1 MNQQAAACRYP
12 GQPTQEVTRR
22 VFYKSIVMILPI
34 LLAGVILSVIALLG
48 MSYGAAHSQIQ
59 LGESLPVL
67 SGSLLAL
74 MSFLGLVLTGLIT
87 LGAVWIWRNNR
98 VLVTNEHVVDI
109 DQVTLFRRSVATLTL
124 SRIQDVSAEVAG
136 PAQTLLQY
144 GTVTVQ
150 TAGQQEKFR
159 FDYMPKPYE
168 VEQYILEVHRE
179 YLEQHDDDH
188 THDGV
193 AGIRENQGLTSTK
206 SAAEPITNPLE
217 K

>member
-1 MNQQAAACRYP
+1 MNQQAEACRYP
-12 GQPTQEVTRR
+12 GQPSQEVTRR
-22 VFYKSIVMILPI
+22 VFYKSIVMIFPI
-34 LLAGVILSVIALLG
+34 LLAGVILSVVALFG
-48 MSYGAAHSQIQ
+48 VSYGAANSQIP
-59 LGESLPVL
+59 LGQNLPTL

-74 MSFLGLVLTGLIT
+74 ISFLGLILTGLIT

-98 VLVTNEHVVDI
+98 ILVTNEHVVDI

-124 SRIQDVSAEVAG
+124 GRIQDVSAEVAG

-168 VEQYILEVHRE
+168 VEQYILEVHKE
-179 YLEQHDDDH
+179 YLEQHDDHHD
-188 THDGV
+188 HDGV
-193 AGIRENQGLTSTK
+193 AELHEHQA
-206 SAAEPITNPLE
+206 SAPARPTAESVVNPLE